1 MRRCWSRPGWTG
13 PGCGRRPPAAGSL
26 RRVGGGGGPGGGRA
40 PRRGGG
46 GRGGPGAGAAG
57 GGPAR
62 APAGVASPAQAGGLR
77 ADLAG
82 LGEEQRTRV
91 LGDVVRGCVA
101 AVLGLR
107 SAELV
112 SPGRAFKDLGFDSL
126 TALELR
132 NRLNAVTG

>member
-1 MRRCWSRPGWTG
+1 MRRCWSRPGWTW
-13 PGCGRRPPAAGSL
+13 PGCGRRPPAAGSF
-26 RRVGGGGGPGGGRA
+26 RRGGGGPGPRGGPA
-40 PRRGGG
+40 PPPAGGG
-46 GRGGPGAGAAG
+46 GAAPPGGRP